1 MEDTELKLNKVAED
15 AIQKFSVAAE
25 PQRVDV
31 RSCLIDPLNRHG
43 IPMSGVRVHRLLR
56 DILKAGFTLKKAQV
70 GVVVDITPQRL
81 EEVVEHNKKIL
92 QGDSL
97 LPPLAEGETPFFSVL
112 HTNHFTMICRCFIYR
127 WTTTK
132 EVRELGVTDADKRL
146 SLTRLH
152 AVDPAFARYITEGHR
167 AARLKSSII
176 ETPSLMKAIVAAH
189 NHDVSMGETEGQ
201 LLAAAQ
207 DAVRE
212 KRGDVAQHAKMLEV
226 AFPNLSHYCEPI
238 LQFAEVFSR
247 GASPFLKDLVLFHS
261 EHIMGLG
268 IRALPAFWSAL
279 AGISVKCGWAAVAIA
294 KLNWSADKARGG
306 ISCAVPLKKLM
317 SLQSRKGTVLE
328 ETHQALMAFRTE
340 HGDNL
345 ENIPQKARARV
356 LGRLDVLAGQ
366 IVMEE
371 CAQCEKPGV
380 SSSVAEPHMLKLK
393 SLKDCVTIA
402 RYDLF
407 HNLHKHCG
415 GVAPDAAD
423 LASLEEVFP
432 AHPEAAEAA
441 PLGPPPREF
450 DASGNTSNE
459 REIFA
464 RSGFVQGSRVHTK
477 TSISY
482 TANTSG
488 GVRELAKGQHG
499 HIFAT
504 DKDSIS
510 IEFEGRGLVTWRWNV
525 FPGKSLAVK
534 RPHEKAVVENIE
546 TPHMWP
552 LHQTDA
558 WQFLRAKSG
567 MVQAIAAVAER
578 VQLVKSYVMADNALP
593 MLSKGVN
600 LEVMLRPTRL
610 VKAQTA
616 IALEKPLLLLPLT
629 CNIGIG
635 PLTSNNFPS
644 ALNTLTDTNG
654 KEMVIS
660 LNHVSWTLRR
670 H

>member
-56 DILKAGFTLKKAQV
+56 DILKAGFTLEKAQV

-167 AARLKSSII
+167 AARLKSSIT

-238 LQFAEVFSR
+238 LHVAEVDSG

-268 IRALPAFWSAL
+268 IR
-279 AGISVKCGWAAVAIA
+279 
-294 KLNWSADKARGG
+294 GG
-306 ISCAVPLKKLM
+306 
-317 SLQSRKGTVLE
+317 
-328 ETHQALMAFRTE
+328 
-340 HGDNL
+340 
-345 ENIPQKARARV
+345 
-356 LGRLDVLAGQ
+356 
-366 IVMEE
+366 
-371 CAQCEKPGV
+371 GV
-380 SSSVAEPHMLKLK
+380 
-393 SLKDCVTIA
+393 
-402 RYDLF
+402 RRR
-407 HNLHKHCG
+407 CG

-510 IEFEGRGLVTWRWNV
+510 IELEGRGLVTWRWNV

-660 LNHVSWTLRR
+660 LNYVSWSLPR
-670 H
+670 HRGKTQQPWNSSGWSARTPFPRSVT

>member
-132 EVRELGVTDADKRL
+132 EVRELGVTDADQRL

-238 LQFAEVFSR
+238 LQFAEVFSC

-279 AGISVKCGWAAVAIA
+279 AGISAKNGWAAVAIA
-294 KLNWSADKARGG
+294 KFNWSADKARGG
-306 ISCAVPLKKLM
+306 ISCAVPLKKLI
-317 SLQSRKGTVLE
+317 SLQSRKGTVL
-328 ETHQALMAFRTE
+328 
-340 HGDNL
+340 
-345 ENIPQKARARV
+345 
-356 LGRLDVLAGQ
+356 
-366 IVMEE
+366 
-371 CAQCEKPGV
+371 
-380 SSSVAEPHMLKLK
+380 
-393 SLKDCVTIA
+393 
-402 RYDLF
+402 
-407 HNLHKHCG
+407 
-415 GVAPDAAD
+415 
-423 LASLEEVFP
+423 
-432 AHPEAAEAA
+432 
-441 PLGPPPREF
+441 
-450 DASGNTSNE
+450 
-459 REIFA
+459 
-464 RSGFVQGSRVHTK
+464 
-477 TSISY
+477 
-482 TANTSG
+482 
-488 GVRELAKGQHG
+488 
-499 HIFAT
+499 
-504 DKDSIS
+504 
-510 IEFEGRGLVTWRWNV
+510 
-525 FPGKSLAVK
+525 
-534 RPHEKAVVENIE
+534 
-546 TPHMWP
+546 
-552 LHQTDA
+552 
-558 WQFLRAKSG
+558 
-567 MVQAIAAVAER
+567 
-578 VQLVKSYVMADNALP
+578 
-593 MLSKGVN
+593 
-600 LEVMLRPTRL
+600 
-610 VKAQTA
+610 
-616 IALEKPLLLLPLT
+616 
-629 CNIGIG
+629 
-635 PLTSNNFPS
+635 
-644 ALNTLTDTNG
+644 
-654 KEMVIS
+654 
-660 LNHVSWTLRR
+660 
-670 H
+670 